1 MLIVIYL
8 HLVWKNSQNKSLR
21 WVLELVQLKLLY
33 TGMVPRYE
41 IDPMCVIDHA
51 DVNTSEPC
59 IDYYILFSIMC
70 VKGNIL
76 YVY

>member
-1 MLIVIYL
+1 
-8 HLVWKNSQNKSLR
+8 
-21 WVLELVQLKLLY
+21 
-33 TGMVPRYE
+33 MVPRYE

-51 DVNTSEPC
+51 DVNTREPC

-76 YVY
+76 YAY